1 MGHKSF
7 REHILMPYQKARHG
21 MPKQTAPYD
30 VAVAKFRTLIQE
42 QVERTE
48 RISKPVEWLDYSK
61 LKKIVIGVI
70 GGDGIGPIIAEETT
84 RVLERLLKD
93 EVESGRVEIREIEGL
108 TIQRRIKLMKPLPDD
123 VLSEI
128 RKCHVLLKGPTTTPE
143 EGSGM
148 PNIES
153 ANIAIRRAFD
163 LFANVRPVRI
173 PSQGI
178 DWVFFRENTEGEY
191 MLGSRGLMVTPEL
204 AMDFKITTRPGAE
217 RIVRLAFEHAR
228 KTGRKKVTVVTK
240 ANVIKTTDGL
250 FLETARRVAKDFP
263 EIKLDGWYIDVFTAK
278 LIDEKRRREFEVV
291 VLPNLYGDIVTDEAA
306 ELQGGVGTAG
316 SANIGASFGMFEAI
330 HGSAPRMIT
339 EGRGAYADPLS
350 LMRAAAMMLEH
361 VGMLEKSRRLGKAL
375 DLCAVYEQKAKIT
388 GRPDG
393 ATARQFG
400 DHVISTLE
408 DPQLDAKW
416 DSYQGS

>member
-1 MGHKSF
+1 
-7 REHILMPYQKARHG
+7 
-21 MPKQTAPYD
+21 MPKQTGPFD
-30 VAVAKFRTLIQE
+30 GAVTQFKMLLQE
-42 QVERTE
+42 QAERAE
-48 RISKPVEWLDYSK
+48 RIGKPLDWVDYSK
-61 LKKIVIGVI
+61 LQKLVVGVI
-70 GGDGIGPIIAEETT
+70 GGDGIGPIIAKETT
-84 RVLERLLKD
+84 RVLERLLK
-93 EVESGRVEIREIEGL
+93 EEIESKRLEIRQVEGL
-108 TIQRRIKLMKPLPDD
+108 TIERRIELMKPLPDD

-128 RKCHVLLKGPTTTPE
+128 KKCHVLLKGPTTTPE

-191 MLGSRGLMVTPEL
+191 MLGSRGMMVTPDL
-204 AMDFKITTRPGAE
+204 ALDFKVITRPGAE

-228 KTGRKKVTVVTK
+228 KTGRSKVTVVTK
-240 ANVIKTTDGL
+240 ANVVKTTDGL
-250 FLETARRVAKDFP
+250 FLETAKRVAKDYP
-263 EIKLDGWYIDVFTAK
+263 EIKWDSWYIDVFTAK

-316 SANIGASFGMFEAI
+316 SANIGARFGMFEAI

-350 LMRAAAMMLEH
+350 LMRAAVMMLEH
-361 VGMLEKSRRLGKAL
+361 VGMLEKSRMLGKAL
-375 DLCAVYEQKAKIT
+375 DLCAVYDPKVKIT

-393 ATARQFG
+393 ATAKQFG
-400 DHVISTLE
+400 DYVISALE
-408 DPQLDAKW
+408 DPHLDAKW
-416 DSYQGS
+416 DTHQGGRLRGPN

>member
-1 MGHKSF
+1 MSAKNVSYEAAM
-7 REHILMPYQKARHG
+7 EHIRKL
-21 MPKQTAPYD
+21 
-30 VAVAKFRTLIQE
+30 VQE
-42 QVERTE
+42 QAERVD

-61 LKKIVIGVI
+61 LQRLVIGVI
-70 GGDGIGPIIAEETT
+70 GGDGIGPIIAKETT
-84 RVLERLLKD
+84 RVLTELLRD
-93 EVESGRVEIREIEGL
+93 ELQSGKVEIRGIEGL
-108 TIQRRIKLMKPLPDD
+108 TIERRIKLMQPLPDD
-123 VLSEI
+123 VHAEI
-128 RKCHVLLKGPTTTPE
+128 KKCHVLLKGPTTTPE

-153 ANIAIRRAFD
+153 ANIAIRKAFD
-163 LFANVRPVRI
+163 LFANVRPVRV

-191 MLGSRGLMVTPEL
+191 VLGSKGLMVTPDM
-204 AMDFKITTRPGAE
+204 AMDFKVITRPGAE
-217 RIVRLAFEHAR
+217 RIIRLAFEHAR

-250 FLETARRVAKDFP
+250 FLETAKRVAKEFP
-263 EIKLDGWYIDVFTAK
+263 EIKWDAWYIDVFTAK

-316 SANIGASFGMFEAI
+316 SANIGARFGMFEAI

-339 EGRGAYADPLS
+339 EGRGQYADPLS
-350 LMRAAAMMLEH
+350 LLRAAVMMLEH
-361 VGMLEKSRRLGKAL
+361 VGKLEMSRRLARAL
-375 DLCAVYEQKAKIT
+375 DICAIYDRKARIT

-393 ATARQFG
+393 ATASQFG
-400 DHVISTLE
+400 DHVISTLS
-408 DPQLDAKW
+408 DPALDAKW
-416 DSYQGS
+416 GSFQKS

>member
-1 MGHKSF
+1 MSSQDGALDAAAAHVRK
-7 REHILMPYQKARHG
+7 L
-21 MPKQTAPYD
+21 
-30 VAVAKFRTLIQE
+30 LQE
-42 QVERTE
+42 QIERVA
-48 RISKPVEWLDYSK
+48 RISQPVEWIDYSK
-61 LKKIVIGVI
+61 LDKLVIGVI
-70 GGDGIGPIIAEETT
+70 GGDGIGPVIAQETV
-84 RVLERLLKD
+84 RVMKELLKKEIASGKVQINEIAGLELERRLKLKQ
-93 EVESGRVEIREIEGL
+93 S
-108 TIQRRIKLMKPLPDD
+108 LPDD

-143 EGSGM
+143 EGSGV

-153 ANIAIRRAFD
+153 ANISIRRVFD

-173 PSQGI
+173 PAEGI

-191 MLGSRGLMVTPEL
+191 MLGSKGLMVTPDL
-204 AMDFKITTRPGAE
+204 AMDLKIITKPGAE
-217 RIVRLAFEHAR
+217 RIIRLAFEHAR

-240 ANVIKTTDGL
+240 ANVVKTTDGL
-250 FLETARRVAKDFP
+250 FLETARRVAKDYP
-263 EIKLDGWYIDVFTAK
+263 GIVWDGWYIDVFTAK
-278 LIDEKRRREFEVV
+278 LIDEKRRRDFQVV

-316 SANIGASFGMFEAI
+316 SANLGARFGMFEAI

-361 VGMLEKSRRLGKAL
+361 VGMLAQSKRLAMAL
-375 DLCAVYEQKAKIT
+375 DICAVYEQKAKIT

-393 ATARQFG
+393 ATAGQFG
-400 DHVISTLE
+400 DQVVAALGDSR
-408 DPQLDAKW
+408 LDARW
-416 DSYQGS
+416 QSFQQRMQ